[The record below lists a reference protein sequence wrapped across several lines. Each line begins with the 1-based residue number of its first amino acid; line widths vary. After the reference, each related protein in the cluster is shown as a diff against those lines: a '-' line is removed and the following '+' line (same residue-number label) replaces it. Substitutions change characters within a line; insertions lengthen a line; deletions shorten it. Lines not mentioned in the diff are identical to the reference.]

1 MLTSGKLDMTKP
13 GRTPK
18 DVKDQQSQLDAMKT
32 CVATWAKRKS
42 DAAAK
47 VPNNTSGC

>member
-1 MLTSGKLDMTKP
+1 MTKP

-18 DVKDQQSQLDAMKT
+18 DVKDQQSQLDDMKK
-32 CVATWAKRKS
+32 CVETWSKRKS

-47 VPNNTSGC
+47 VPNNTNGC

>member
-1 MLTSGKLDMTKP
+1 MTKP
-13 GRTPK
+13 GRTAK

-32 CVATWAKRKS
+32 CVATWSKRKS

-47 VPNNTSGC
+47 IPNNTSSC